1 MPKRH
6 SRINSS
12 RRMRGG
18 SYSSAASYGGYVNG
32 DGNSQWNRTMDQAG
46 AYGQIPGNLI
56 IGAQGQNVTPPS
68 QVPTAAQLALVQKA
82 GGKKKGGFVG
92 EVFTQAIPP
101 LFLWGAQ
108 YNYNKGSKVYN
119 KGSKVGGKTRKRR
132 GGFVGPDAAAAGLTP
147 FVLLAAQYKYGQKK
161 RSDKTRRR

>member
-18 SYSSAASYGGYVNG
+18 SYSSAASYGEYVNG
-32 DGNSQWNRTMDQAG
+32 GGNSQWNRTMDQVG

-56 IGAQGQNVTPPS
+56 IGAQGQNAVQPS
-68 QVPTAAQLALVQKA
+68 HVPSGGQLALVQKA

-92 EVFTQAIPP
+92 EVISQAIPP

-108 YNYNKGSKVYN
+108 YNYKKGR
-119 KGSKVGGKTRKRR
+119 KVGGKTRKNH
-132 GGFVGPDAAAAGLTP
+132 GGFVGADAAAVGLTP
-147 FVLLAAQYKYGQKK
+147 LVLWGAQYKYGQKK
-161 RSDKTRRR
+161 RGGKTRRH